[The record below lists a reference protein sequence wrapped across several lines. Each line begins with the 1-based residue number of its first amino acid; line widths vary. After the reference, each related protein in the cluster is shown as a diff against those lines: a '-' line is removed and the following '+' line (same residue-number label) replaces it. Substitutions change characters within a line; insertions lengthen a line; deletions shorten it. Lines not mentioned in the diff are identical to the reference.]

1 MATELLP
8 HEMPVED
15 LYRGA
20 VPATMRHPHSRRSL
34 SRSRRRRPSFDDLA
48 RAIVAALGS
57 ALFVLLAAF
66 GLVYLTRTNAL
77 SSGANLGEERFVD
90 VPVERIVTDLPD
102 GRHALVS
109 LTLRLREETAPAG
122 LVAVAAYTP
131 TPSGGSERAERVSA
145 ARQPPT
151 AESIVREQV
160 TMAVRGMTF
169 DAAAPD
175 LSKTRLKQSVRD
187 AVNAALPGEPVEEVY
202 LREYL
207 VK

>member
-1 MATELLP
+1 VATELLP

-20 VPATMRHPHSRRSL
+20 VPAALRHPRSRRSL

-48 RAIVAALGS
+48 RAIVAALVS
-57 ALFVLLAAF
+57 AFLVLLAAF
-66 GLVYLTRTNAL
+66 GLVYAMRTDAV
-77 SSGANLGEERFVD
+77 SPSGGASEERFVD
-90 VPVERIVTDLPD
+90 VPVERVVTDLPD

-109 LTLRLREETAPAG
+109 LTLRLREEAAPAG
-122 LVAVAAYTP
+122 LVAVASYTP
-131 TPSGGSERAERVSA
+131 TPTGGSERAERA
-145 ARQPPT
+145 AAVRHPPT

-160 TMAVRGMTF
+160 MLAVRGVTF
-169 DAAAPD
+169 DDAAPE
-175 LSKTRLKQSVRD
+175 LGKTRLKESVRD
-187 AVNAALPGEPVEEVY
+187 AVNAVLPGEPVSEVY

>member
-8 HEMPVED
+8 HDMPVQD

-20 VPATMRHPHSRRSL
+20 GPAGMRHPRSRRSL
-34 SRSRRRRPSFDDLA
+34 SLSRRRRPSFDDLA
-48 RAIVAALGS
+48 RAIVAALAS
-57 ALFVLLAAF
+57 ALLVLLAAF
-66 GLVYLTRTNAL
+66 GLVYLMRTDAFSP
-77 SSGANLGEERFVD
+77 SSGANEEGFVD
-90 VPVERIVTDLPD
+90 VPVERVVTDLLD

-109 LTLRLREETAPAG
+109 LTLRVREGAAPAG

-131 TPSGGSERAERVSA
+131 TPAGGSERAERVAA
-145 ARQPPT
+145 ARHPPN

-160 TMAVRGMTF
+160 TLAVRGMTF
-169 DAAAPD
+169 DAAAPE
-175 LSKTRLKQSVRD
+175 LRKTRLKECVRD
-187 AVNAALPGEPVEEVY
+187 AVNAALPGEPVSEVY